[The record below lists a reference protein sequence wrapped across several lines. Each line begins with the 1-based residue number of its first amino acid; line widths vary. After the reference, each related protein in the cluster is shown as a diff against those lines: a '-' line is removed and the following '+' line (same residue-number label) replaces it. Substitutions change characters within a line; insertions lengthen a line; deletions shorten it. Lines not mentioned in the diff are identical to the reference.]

1 MGQKLYGMGSR
12 NIPKFPENEFKP
24 NKDELISWK
33 IRDKNCE
40 LTLDLV
46 SITVFSTGMHVGVT
60 VFVVFFD
67 GITEIVVFL

>member
-1 MGQKLYGMGSR
+1 MNLNPTKMNSFLGKLG
-12 NIPKFPENEFKP
+12 
-24 NKDELISWK
+24 
-33 IRDKNCE
+33 DKNCE

>member
-1 MGQKLYGMGSR
+1 METLR
-12 NIPKFPENEFKP
+12 
-24 NKDELISWK
+24 DE
-33 IRDKNCE
+33 NCE